1 MTNNENN
8 NDQKDQ
14 ESNEIST
21 LELAVWGELLSTLG
35 DVIPTIAAVQALK
48 EEQQEQ
54 VSNNNMQKQIDYL
67 TNEVKLLKKQIN
79 NGRSWHS

>member
-35 DVIPTIAAVQALK
+35 DVISTIAAVQALK

-67 TNEVKLLKKQIN
+67 TNEVKLYY
-79 NGRSWHS
+79 

>member
-1 MTNNENN
+1 MTNIEN

-14 ESNEIST
+14 DSNGISS
-21 LELAVWGELLSTLG
+21 LELAVWGALLATLG
-35 DVIPTIAAVQALK
+35 DAISTIAAVQALK

-67 TNEVKLLKKQIN
+67 TNEVKQLKKQIN
-79 NGRSWHS
+79 NKTSWHL